1 MGRSLIILLLPT
13 LLSLSLSVG
22 ATRNDLLPLRKPE
35 NNEDDDSLTLQDVLQ
50 QNAVLLLPN
59 KKENEMMR
67 IEVPELLGVPRDEDQ
82 LPTGTLNRLSLL
94 PHAREGKRD
103 YIFDPREGEGDS
115 ILRPRR
121 GGVDF
126 NFLRERRNLRFG
138 HPGAGC
144 HQHRHN
150 HGGEMKFRHFREDG
164 PRFRPQ
170 FPRSNSFPSSDGLG
184 EESVSSSFGSFSE
197 ESLPLAENKESWF
210 QPRERAFER
219 VGEKPVFPE
228 REQTHAHG
236 RHGQGEG
243 EFQNGE
249 EHKDERHEVPAA
261 PWMDWLRSLL
271 DHP

>member
-1 MGRSLIILLLPT
+1 MDRSLIILLLLT
-13 LLSLSLSVG
+13 LLSLSVG
-22 ATRNDLLPLRKPE
+22 ATRNDLLPLSKPE
-35 NNEDDDSLTLQDVLQ
+35 NNEDDDSLTPQDVFQ
-50 QNAVLLLPN
+50 RNAVLLLPRE
-59 KKENEMMR
+59 KEKENEMMMK
-67 IEVPELLGVPRDEDQ
+67 VPELFGTPRDEDQ
-82 LPTGTLNRLSLL
+82 LPTGTPNRLSLL
-94 PHAREGKRD
+94 PRVREGKRD
-103 YIFDPREGEGDS
+103 YIFHQREGEGDS

-126 NFLRERRNLRFG
+126 NFLRERRRNLRFG

-144 HQHRHN
+144 HHHWHH

-170 FPRSNSFPSSDGLG
+170 FPRSNSFPSSEGLG

-197 ESLPLAENKESWF
+197 ESLPQAENKESWF

-236 RHGQGEG
+236 HHGQGEV
-243 EFQNGE
+243 EFQNG

>member
-22 ATRNDLLPLRKPE
+22 ATRNDLLPLSKPE
-35 NNEDDDSLTLQDVLQ
+35 NNEDDDSLTLQDVFQ
-50 QNAVLLLPN
+50 QIAILLLPS

-67 IEVPELLGVPRDEDQ
+67 IEVPELLGAPRDEDQ
-82 LPTGTLNRLSLL
+82 LPTGTPNRLTLL
-94 PHAREGKRD
+94 PRAREGKRD

-144 HQHRHN
+144 HHHRHH
-150 HGGEMKFRHFREDG
+150 HGGEMKFRHFRGDG
-164 PRFRPQ
+164 PR
-170 FPRSNSFPSSDGLG
+170 FPRSNSFPSSEGLG
-184 EESVSSSFGSFSE
+184 EESVSSSFRSFSE
-197 ESLPLAENKESWF
+197 ESLPQAENKESWF

-219 VGEKPVFPE
+219 IGSRPMPM
-228 REQTHAHG
+228 AAMASG
-236 RHGQGEG
+236 RGRG

-249 EHKDERHEVPAA
+249 ERKNERHEVPAA
-261 PWMDWLRSLL
+261 PWMDWLRRLL
-271 DHP
+271 DHPSKLA